1 MKIHEYQGKQIFSRY
16 GIPVPKGYPCLTPE
30 EAGSAAARLIE
41 ETKTP
46 VVVVKAQIHA
56 GGRGKGGG
64 VKVVKGGAEE
74 AKTIAAKLLGMQ
86 LVTHQTGP
94 EGQKVR
100 RLYVEQGL
108 DIARELYLGFVVD
121 REKRRIAVMAS
132 TEGGVEIE
140 KVAAETPEKILTE
153 HVDPAVGLA
162 GYQARKLAFGLRLGE
177 GSPDPK
183 LTIAEFVSV
192 VTKLA
197 TLFEKEDC
205 SLCEVNPLVVTKQ
218 GKILA
223 LDAKINF
230 DDNASGRHKEWAE
243 LMDKDEEDPVEL
255 EAKEAGLSYVSLDG
269 DIGCLVNG
277 AGLAMATMDI
287 IKHHGGTPANFLDV
301 GGGATKDQVTKAFK
315 MILTSPKVKGIFVNI
330 FGGIMRC
337 DVIAEGVVTATR
349 ELGLKVPLVVRLEG
363 TNVEEGKRIL
373 ANSGLRIEAADGM
386 GDGAKKIVAAV
397 RAA

>member
-1 MKIHEYQGKQIFSRY
+1 MKIHEYQGKQLFARY
-16 GIPVPKGYPCLTPE
+16 GIPIPKGYVALTAD
-30 EAGSAAARLIE
+30 EAGSVAARLID

-64 VKVVKGGAEE
+64 VKVVKGGADE
-74 AKTIAAKLLGMQ
+74 AKAVAAKLLGMQ

-108 DIARELYLGFVVD
+108 DIARELYLGLVVD
-121 REKRRIAVMAS
+121 REKRRIAIMAS

-140 KVAAETPEKILTE
+140 KVAAETPERILTE
-153 HVDPAVGLA
+153 HVDPAVGLS
-162 GYQARKLAFGLRLGE
+162 GYQARKLAFGLRLTE

-183 LTIAEFVSV
+183 LTVAEFASIVG
-192 VTKLA
+192 KLA
-197 TLFEKEDC
+197 TLFDKEDC
-205 SLCEVNPLVVTKQ
+205 SLCEVNPLIVTKQ
-218 GKILA
+218 GKVLA
-223 LDAKINF
+223 LDSKINF
-230 DDNASGRHKEWAE
+230 DDNASGRHKEWNE

-301 GGGATKDQVTKAFK
+301 GGGATKEQVTKAFK
-315 MILTSPKVKGIFVNI
+315 MILSSPKVKGIFVNI

-337 DVIAEGVVTATR
+337 DVIAEGVVAATR

-363 TNVEEGKRIL
+363 TNVEQGKAIL

-386 GDGAKKIVAAV
+386 GDGAKRIVAAV
-397 RAA
+397 CAA